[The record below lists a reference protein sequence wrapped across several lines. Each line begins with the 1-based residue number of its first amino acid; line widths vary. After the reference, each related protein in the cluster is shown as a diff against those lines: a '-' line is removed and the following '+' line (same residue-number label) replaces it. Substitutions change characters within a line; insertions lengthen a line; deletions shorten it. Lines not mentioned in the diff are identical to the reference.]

1 MKTKTMKT
9 KFKVGNKIEC
19 YDDLT
24 TFKGTIRGTGTV
36 EWCSYIGG
44 TIKPQDIYLI
54 EGIWDKE
61 TNIEWFEVPVRTL
74 DKLIS
79 DCDITI
85 LN

>member
-1 MKTKTMKT
+1 MET
-9 KFKVGNKIEC
+9 KFKVGTQIEC
-19 YDDLT
+19 YDYWT

-36 EWCSYIGG
+36 EWCNVDGI
-44 TIKPQDIYLI
+44 IKPQDIYLI

-61 TNIEWFEVPVRTL
+61 TNVEWFEVPVRTL

>member
-1 MKTKTMKT
+1 MKT

-36 EWCSYIGG
+36 EWCNVDGI
-44 TIKPQDIYLI
+44 IKPQDIYLI

-61 TNIEWFEVPVRTL
+61 TNVEWFEVPVRTL